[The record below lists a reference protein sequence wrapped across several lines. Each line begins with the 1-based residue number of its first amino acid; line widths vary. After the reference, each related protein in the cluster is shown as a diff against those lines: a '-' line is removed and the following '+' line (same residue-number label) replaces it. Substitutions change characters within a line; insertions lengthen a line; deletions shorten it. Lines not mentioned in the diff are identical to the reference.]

1 MYGFTKSIAFTLFST
16 ILIGTLAL
24 NSIPTNDRPPSED
37 GFNDYPVDATEYL
50 LQREIDADPNVKAL
64 LNAQETPYYNF
75 VNSGALSP
83 EADYTLPVVVHI
95 VHQNGAENID
105 NAQVQTAIDQ
115 LNDAFE
121 NVGYY
126 DQGTGVNTQIEF
138 CLAKTNPMG
147 EPSTG
152 ITRVEDPLTS
162 VTIETEDLA
171 LKNLDR
177 WDPNSYINIWVVSSI
192 GSNAFV
198 STIRS
203 YAYMPVFHGTD
214 RDGLVVEAG
223 FMGTSE
229 ENSTALVRAMGHYLG
244 LYSTFHA
251 GCGNDDCLMD
261 GDRVCD
267 TPPDWTIAEA
277 PCEVDENSC
286 FTDVNP
292 SDPNNPF
299 TTDTLDMRENY
310 MDYNPLA
317 CYSAFTQGQTDRMTF
332 FITGARSSLNGSTVC
347 INDCDNPIEDL
358 AISVP
363 TGADTTLVINSAQ
376 VLFQSTS
383 TNATTFEWFENGV
396 SAGTG
401 ANFVFNPDSAGVF
414 TIMLTASNDDP
425 DCTLSRTITVTVID
439 CFGNTH
445 VDDATGTDI
454 FMCGQPGNPCKTI
467 QYALDNS
474 VCSGD
479 TIFIHSGTYALPA
492 ATPNTTPIAL
502 IPQDSAYTFFG
513 VEDNGPV
520 IIDGNGLRRGFVYD
534 YSGGTCPTSLADNGV
549 NAIHGF
555 NFTHLTIQNTFSG
568 EEQCSATEYLA
579 SGSAIHIVNT
589 DNSILALNMEDCRFI
604 SNVSMDDELM
614 NIDLPAFGAVYFD
627 GKSNDNSGLGTTSS
641 VSIKDCE
648 FSQNRADHI
657 GNGGLGGALSIFD
670 AALINI
676 SDSYFCDNS
685 ALGNLADAGDLGFN
699 RNGGGA
705 IAISSTSNLVVP
717 NNYNYNITNCY
728 FFNNTA
734 TTNGGAGFPDQS
746 EGGAIFL
753 AGDFSDMSVTSTAV
767 LNISNSSFFNNNIET
782 GIEHFDNSV
791 GSIVENNN
799 TLQDAAYMLSLGNDT
814 TICNIDSITIGTT
827 ALGAAYIWN
836 TGATTSTITVSDT
849 GMYVLTISMGVCEFV
864 DSIHISEIVCGEI
877 CGNGIDDDGD
887 GLIDCFD
894 PECCGQLAC
903 DVAFYNECPD
913 ACTFGIIN
921 NTFDAEMKW
930 QSNVDVSQQATPI
943 TGDIDGDGVPE
954 IIVARRL
961 NANNIISIID
971 GLTGQEESVITLTSN
986 TFSTYLGI
994 ADVDKDGTGEIFV
1007 QSGFNLARYEHDG
1020 TLTASTPVFSPGSFG
1035 WAGTVGLADFDGDG
1049 STEVYFNNVILNSA
1063 DLSVIA
1069 TLPITTLDAL
1079 LSVAVDVLP
1088 DAACPNCEGL
1098 ELVMGDKVFS
1108 VNIATGLVTQVTEA
1122 LNMDSGIVSIADID
1136 KDGDLDGVVSVLNP
1150 AFISGSP
1157 ALIYAWELQDET
1169 ILGQFVPTT
1178 KASPSTI
1185 SDIDGDGQLE
1195 IVFKTRT
1202 NVVALEN
1209 DFTQKWSAP
1218 LIEDNS
1224 VNTSPVS
1231 FDFDGNGTFEIVARG
1246 TQEMIVLDGTNG
1258 NEIFAT
1264 PVFSGTNIETP
1275 VIVDAD
1281 GDGVTEILITGAASQ
1296 NDATNDIGFLRAYT
1310 SSTYPWQ
1317 TTREVWNQNAYFNV
1331 NINEDLSVPLVQQ
1344 EHHIVGNDVVLNN
1357 FLTMHGEQLAA
1368 DGIITSVDVLC
1379 SLDELIVTMEICNT
1393 GQNELSFSTPI
1404 TFYRDNPTT
1413 VATTALA
1420 TESLG
1425 VILQPDSC
1433 TFVEYTIPAQY
1444 DDPIFAV
1451 VNDDN
1456 STNTPYDLN
1465 TDFPNT
1471 NIGECNYAN
1480 NVFQFVEMPEPF
1492 ELDLGGSITIC
1503 DNSSLELNASTHF
1516 VSYEWQDGTTDST
1529 FTAYDGGMYKVT
1541 VIDSCGGTQV
1551 DSVEIIVD
1559 PNTVNMTMPENA
1571 IVCPTQDTSFS
1582 VMGDFDTYVW
1592 LPNDFLDCDTCQTV
1606 NVIDPDMEM
1615 QYIVTASN
1623 SQNGCYSVDTVTLTF
1638 TSIATA
1644 DAVQTCPG
1652 VSVLIHGNMES
1663 TPGQYSET
1671 FTSVLGCDSTST
1683 VTLSNLPQVTLNFP
1697 DASIIPTCPGGSFG
1711 SATVSV
1717 SGGVATNYDWSVA
1730 GAGNAPT
1737 INNVPAGTYTVTVT
1751 DGNNCTTEGSVTIG
1765 EIDELQITTD
1775 FISPTCP
1782 GDSDGVLEILNP
1794 GPNWMISL
1802 NGGAF
1807 QSNSVF
1813 TGLLGGVYDITIQ
1826 DGDCTY
1832 SNNIGI
1838 VNDPPGTAIT
1848 GQVFDGTTYPDSASI
1863 LVSINSP
1870 NTIDDISW
1878 SPTTGMSCT
1887 DCLNPSILPLTESSD
1902 YTITVT
1908 DSEGCVTSFTFN
1920 INITIPC
1927 NPDEVP
1933 IPNAFTP
1940 DGDGVNDTFGAVIN
1954 EGIEE
1959 VTNVRIYNRWGN
1971 VVFESETGEEWDGM
1985 DGSKNAP
1992 SDVYV
1997 YVINIRCTIGEE
2009 KLTVKSGD
2017 VTLIR

>member
-16 ILIGTLAL
+16 IFIGALAL
-24 NSIPTNDRPPSED
+24 NSIQTNDRPPSDD
-37 GFNDYPVDATEYL
+37 GFNDYPVDASEYL

-64 LNAQETPYYNF
+64 LNAQETPYYDF

-83 EADYTLPVVVHI
+83 EADYTLPVVVHVI
-95 VHQNGAENID
+95 HQNGAENID
-105 NAQVQTAIDQ
+105 NAQVQTAIDH

-126 DQGTGVNTQIEF
+126 DQNTGVNTQIEF

-152 ITRVEDPLTS
+152 VTRVEDPLTN

-171 LKNLDR
+171 LKDLDR
-177 WDPNSYINIWVVSSI
+177 WDPNTYINIWVVSSI
-192 GSNAFV
+192 GSNALV
-198 STIRS
+198 NTIRS
-203 YAYMPVFHGTD
+203 YAYMPVFHGTN
-214 RDGLVVEAG
+214 RDGLVVEAE
-223 FMGTSE
+223 FMGSSE

-277 PCEVDENSC
+277 PCEVEENSC

-292 SDPNNPF
+292 SDANNPF
-299 TTDTLDMRENY
+299 TIDTLDMRENY
-310 MDYNPLA
+310 MDINPLA

-332 FITGARSSLNGSTVC
+332 FITGARSSLNGTTVC
-347 INDCDNPIEDL
+347 SNDCDSPIEDL

-363 TGADTTLVINSAQ
+363 TGSDTTLVINSGQ
-376 VLFQSTS
+376 LLLQSTS

-396 SAGTG
+396 SVGTG
-401 ANFVFNPDSAGVF
+401 ANFVYNPDSAGLF
-414 TIMLTASNDDP
+414 TITLTASNDDA
-425 DCTLSRTITVTVID
+425 DCTLSRSITISVID

-445 VDDATGTDI
+445 VDDATGVDV
-454 FMCGQPGNPCKTI
+454 FMCGQPGSPCKTI
-467 QYALDNS
+467 QFALDNS
-474 VCSGD
+474 ICSGD
-479 TIFIHSGTYALPA
+479 TIFIHSGTYSLPA
-492 ATPNTTPIAL
+492 ATPTTTPIAL
-502 IPQDSAYTFFG
+502 IPQDSTFTFFG

-520 IIDGNGLRRGFVYD
+520 IIDGDGVRRGFVYD
-534 YSGGTCPTSLADNGV
+534 YSGGTCPTSQADNGI
-549 NAIHGF
+549 NAFHGF

-579 SGSAIHIVNT
+579 SGSAIHVVNT
-589 DNSILALNMEDCRFI
+589 NNSILGLNLDDCRFI

-614 NIDLPAFGAVYFD
+614 NIDFPAFGAVYFD
-627 GKSNDNSGLGTTSS
+627 GKSNDNSGIGTASS
-641 VSIKDCE
+641 VSVKDCE

-670 AALINI
+670 AAIINI
-676 SDSYFCDNS
+676 SDSYFCDNA
-685 ALGNLADAGDLGFN
+685 ALGNLADAGDLSFN

-705 IAISSTSNLVVP
+705 IAISSNSNLVAP
-717 NNYNYNITNCY
+717 SNYNYSITNCY
-728 FFNNTA
+728 FFNNSA
-734 TTNGGAGFPDQS
+734 TTAGGAGFPDQS

-753 AGDFSDMSVTSTAV
+753 AGDFSDNTATSTSV

-791 GSIVENNN
+791 GSIVETNN

-827 ALGAAYIWN
+827 ALGAEYIWN
-836 TGATTSTITVSDT
+836 TGATTSSITVSDT

-864 DSIHISEIVCGEI
+864 DSIHISEIICGEI

-903 DVAFYNECPD
+903 DLAFYNDCPD
-913 ACTFGIIN
+913 ACTFSSTMENFGA
-921 NTFDAEMKW
+921 TLKW
-930 QSNVDVSQQATPI
+930 QSSFETSIANTPI
-943 TGDIDGDGVPE
+943 TADIDGDGTPE
-954 IIVARRL
+954 IIIAAESL
-961 NANNIISIID
+961 IAGELLIIN
-971 GLTGQEESVITLTSN
+971 GQSGNVESTITLPVQ
-986 TFSTYLGI
+986 LGANGMLAV
-994 ADVDKDGTGEIFV
+994 ADVDKDGTAEIFNYR
-1007 QSGFNLARYEHDG
+1007 GTTITRYEHDG
-1020 TLTASTPVFSPGSFG
+1020 TETASFTLPGSGIGFSSR
-1035 WAGTVGLADFDGDG
+1035 VGIADFNSDGDA
-1049 STEVYFNNVILNSA
+1049 EVYANNTIFNAS
-1063 DLSVIA
+1063 DLTVLA
-1069 TLPITTLDAL
+1069 TLPVTTGDAQY
-1079 LSVAVDVLP
+1079 SVAADVL
-1088 DAACPNCEGL
+1088 DDTACPNCEGL
-1098 ELVMGDKVFS
+1098 EIVMGNKVYS
-1108 VNIATGLVTQVTEA
+1108 VNVTTGAAAVITEA
-1122 LNMDSGIVSIADID
+1122 DMSLDNGIVSIADVD
-1136 KDGDLDGVVSVLNP
+1136 KDGDLDGVVSGYTPANP
-1150 AFISGSP
+1150 TGSP
-1157 ALIYAWELQDET
+1157 TIIYGWDLQT
-1169 ILGQFVPTT
+1169 GAILGQFNPGDN
-1178 KASPSTI
+1178 ASPATI
-1185 SDIDGDGQLE
+1185 ADIEGDGQLE
-1195 IVFKTRT
+1195 IVFRT
-1202 NVVALEN
+1202 ETNMVALEN
-1209 DFTQKWSAP
+1209 DFTMKWMTPS
-1218 LIEDNS
+1218 LEDGINLS
-1224 VNTSPVS
+1224 GPIS
-1231 FDFDGNGTFEIVARG
+1231 FDFDGDGSFEIIARG
-1246 TQEMIVLDGTNG
+1246 TEAFEIFNGADGT
-1258 NEIFAT
+1258 ILFSD
-1264 PVFSGTNIETP
+1264 PLFSGTRAETP
-1275 VIVDAD
+1275 VVVDVD
-1281 GDGVTEILITGAASQ
+1281 GDGVTEVVVAGANNQ
-1296 NDATNDIGFLRAYT
+1296 NGVTNDAGFLRVYT
-1310 SSTYPWQ
+1310 SNTFPWQ
-1317 TTREVWNQNAYFNV
+1317 TTRELWNQSAFFNV
-1331 NINEDLSVPLVQQ
+1331 NIHDDLSVPLVQQ
-1344 EHHIVGNDVVLNN
+1344 QHHIVGDDVVLNN
-1357 FLTMHGEQLAA
+1357 FLAIHGEQLGSDA
-1368 DGIITSVDVLC
+1368 IITSVDVLC
-1379 SLDELIVTMEICNT
+1379 SLDELIVTMEICNN

-1404 TFYRDNPTT
+1404 TFYRDNPTA

-1465 TDFPNT
+1465 MDFPNT

-1492 ELDLGGSITIC
+1492 ELDLGGAITIC
-1503 DNSSLELNASTHF
+1503 DNSSIELNASSHF

-1529 FTAYDGGMYKVT
+1529 FTAYDGGMYTVT

-1551 DSVEIIVD
+1551 DSVQLIVD

-1571 IVCPTQDTSFS
+1571 IVCPTQDTSFT
-1582 VMGDFDTYVW
+1582 VMGDFDTFVW
-1592 LPNDFLDCDTCQTV
+1592 LPDDFLDCDTCQTV

-1644 DAVQTCPG
+1644 DAIQTCPG
-1652 VSVLIHGNMES
+1652 ESVMIHGNMES
-1663 TPGQYSET
+1663 MPGQYSET

-1683 VTLSNLPQVTLNFP
+1683 VTLSNLPQIVLSFQE
-1697 DASIIPTCPGGSFG
+1697 SPTCPGGSFG
-1711 SATVSV
+1711 TATVSV
-1717 SGGVATNYDWSVA
+1717 SGGVAANYDWSVA
-1730 GAGNAPT
+1730 GAGNSPT

-1751 DGNNCTTEGSVTIG
+1751 DGNDCMTEGSVTVT
-1765 EIDELQITTD
+1765 EIDDLQIDTD

-1782 GDSDGVLEILNP
+1782 GDTDGVLEILNP
-1794 GPNWMISL
+1794 DPNWMFSL

-1813 TGLLGGVYDITIQ
+1813 TGLAGGVYDITVQ
-1826 DGDCTY
+1826 DGDCIY

-1838 VNDPPGTAIT
+1838 VNDPPGTTIT

-1870 NTIDDISW
+1870 NTIDNISW

-1887 DCLNPSILPLTESSD
+1887 NCLNPSVLPLTETSE

-1908 DSEGCVTSFTFN
+1908 DSEGCVASQTFV

-1927 NPDEVP
+1927 NPADVP

-1940 DGDGVNDTFGAVIN
+1940 DGDGVNDTFGAVVL

-1959 VTNVRIYNRWGN
+1959 VTNMRIYNRWGN
-1971 VVFESETGEEWDGM
+1971 VVFETETGEEWDGT
-1985 DGSKNAP
+1985 DGSKSAP

-1997 YVINIRCTIGEE
+1997 YVMTIRCTIGEE
-2009 KLTVKSGD
+2009 KAEIRSGD